1 MYCTYIPRSVYISP
15 GLSVYVLYIPRSVYI
30 SPGLAVCVLYI
41 PQSALMCRYRYIS
54 IFKVF
59 FLQLAYLTLLSIY
72 ISGNMNL
79 YIYVCI
85 KIVSMFP
92 VTVFNPLA
100 TNAIFATKFAE
111 TCTDC

>member
-1 MYCTYIPRSVYISP
+1 
-15 GLSVYVLYIPRSVYI
+15 
-30 SPGLAVCVLYI
+30 
-41 PQSALMCRYRYIS
+41 
-54 IFKVF
+54 
-59 FLQLAYLTLLSIY
+59 
-72 ISGNMNL
+72 MNL